1 LIIDIFTMP
10 EVNNLIAAVKAAEMP
25 AMVMGIDVPGQ
36 QQSHWSDT
44 SSAANYEVLLCW
56 SGTGTAVVPGFSEV
70 FFKNFCGFSGGYWPM
85 YTASGAYDAIY
96 GIKEAIESAG
106 TTNPN
111 TLLPV
116 IQATDRIG
124 LSGRFKYTTSNDEFC
139 NSMGINWSQYL
150 DKPYGWARSEIVQ
163 WIANTTDPGSPYP
176 NVGAQMNVVS
186 PTRLN
191 DTYAPPYSRK
201 TVMPPSM
208 YDLANWDI
216 NFDGKVNMA
225 DIGQTA
231 KAFGGRPDKANWNM
245 EADTNTDGV
254 IDMKDIGTI
263 AKNFGKNAIQWPLP

>member
-1 LIIDIFTMP
+1 
-10 EVNNLIAAVKAAEMP
+10 
-25 AMVMGIDVPGQ
+25 
-36 QQSHWSDT
+36 
-44 SSAANYEVLLCW
+44 
-56 SGTGTAVVPGFSEV
+56 
-70 FFKNFCGFSGGYWPM
+70 
-85 YTASGAYDAIY
+85 
-96 GIKEAIESAG
+96 
-106 TTNPN
+106 
-111 TLLPV
+111 
-116 IQATDRIG
+116 
-124 LSGRFKYTTSNDEFC
+124 
-139 NSMGINWSQYL
+139 
-150 DKPYGWARSEIVQ
+150 
-163 WIANTTDPGSPYP
+163 
-176 NVGAQMNVVS
+176 MNVVS

-263 AKNFGKNAIQWPLP
+263 AKNFGKTATQWPLP